1 MADIKQRIDKIKP
14 YFAGMQVEEVNGQ
27 QIIYVCVNFP
37 DRWVIDDAVRAK
49 YDITIAESDEIQ
61 HQFFFCAKIEQGFDL
76 VFDAIDCNI
85 EKMLSA
91 EERTELFKK
100 KAQELREMFENLEI
114 PIETLRTLEFSV
126 KKPRQQKRT
135 TQKEALLTVNQTT
148 EEDER
153 SNEQ

>member
-1 MADIKQRIDKIKP
+1 
-14 YFAGMQVEEVNGQ
+14 
-27 QIIYVCVNFP
+27 
-37 DRWVIDDAVRAK
+37 
-49 YDITIAESDEIQ
+49 
-61 HQFFFCAKIEQGFDL
+61 
-76 VFDAIDCNI
+76 
-85 EKMLSA
+85 
-91 EERTELFKK
+91 
-100 KAQELREMFENLEI
+100 MFENLEI